1 MAMQPEPQLTMIA
14 GGKQRTPPI
23 ILPADG
29 IADQHLLLEALVAAA
44 RDVLIRR
51 QQAAQEPAEQAA

>member
-1 MAMQPEPQLTMIA
+1 MRVKSAPQLTVIA
-14 GGKQRTPPI
+14 GRKQRTPPI

-29 IADQHLLLEALVAAA
+29 IADQQLLLEALVAAA

-51 QQAAQEPAEQAA
+51 QQAAQESTEQAA